1 MRAEGREVG
10 IIVTFFGS
18 DHRGFKLKEA
28 LKAHLA
34 ERGIQV
40 EDLGNA
46 VEDPDD
52 DYVDFA
58 AKVAAK
64 VSENPSDH
72 RGILICGSGH
82 GVDMVANKFKGVKS
96 ALAFNEAVA
105 KQSREHEDANVLS
118 LASDWVSEEDAKKIV
133 DVWLATPFSGEER
146 HVRRLE
152 KIKVLEVQP

>member
-1 MRAEGREVG
+1 MNV
-10 IIVTFFGS
+10 FFGA
-18 DHRGFKLKEA
+18 DHRGFQLKEA

-34 ERGIQV
+34 ARGVQV
-40 EDLGNA
+40 EDLGNT
-46 VEDPDD
+46 VEDPND

-105 KQSREHEDANVLS
+105 KQSREHEDANVLA

-133 DVWLATPFSGEER
+133 DVWLATPFSGEGR
-146 HVRRLE
+146 HVRRLA
-152 KIKVLEVQP
+152 KLAAL

>member
-1 MRAEGREVG
+1 MQ
-10 IIVTFFGS
+10 IFFGS

-28 LKAHLA
+28 LKAHLT
-34 ERGIQV
+34 ERGVSV
-40 EDLGNA
+40 EDLGNT
-46 VEDPDD
+46 VEDPND

-64 VSENPSDH
+64 VAENPAEH
-72 RGILICGSGH
+72 RGILVCGSGH

-118 LASDWVSEEDAKKIV
+118 LPSDWLTEEDAKKIV
-133 DVWLATPFSGEER
+133 DTWLETPFSGDDR
-146 HVRRLE
+146 HARRLAKLRQIE
-152 KIKVLEVQP
+152 DALDKFK

>member
-1 MRAEGREVG
+1 MNVFLGA
-10 IIVTFFGS
+10 
-18 DHRGFKLKEA
+18 DHRGFRLKEA
-28 LKAHLA
+28 LKAYLI
-34 ERGIQV
+34 ERGFAV

-46 VEDPDD
+46 VEDPND

-58 AKVAAK
+58 AKVAEK
-64 VSENPSDH
+64 VSENPNNH

-118 LASDWVSEEDAKKIV
+118 LASDWLPEDDAKKIV

-146 HVRRLE
+146 HVRRLS
-152 KIKVLEVQP
+152 KITALEPGNRLSS

>member
-1 MRAEGREVG
+1 M
-10 IIVTFFGS
+10 IIFLGA
-18 DHRGFKLKEA
+18 DHRGFKLKESF
-28 LKAHLA
+28 KAHLA
-34 ERGIQV
+34 ERRVQV

-64 VSENPSDH
+64 VSENPNEM

-96 ALAFNEAVA
+96 ALVFNEAVA
-105 KQSREHEDANVLS
+105 RQSREHEDANVLS
-118 LASDWVSEEDAKKIV
+118 LPSDWLSEEDAKKIV
-133 DVWLATPFSGEER
+133 DIWLATPFSGEER
-146 HVRRLE
+146 HARRLN
-152 KIKVLEVQP
+152 KIKEIEG